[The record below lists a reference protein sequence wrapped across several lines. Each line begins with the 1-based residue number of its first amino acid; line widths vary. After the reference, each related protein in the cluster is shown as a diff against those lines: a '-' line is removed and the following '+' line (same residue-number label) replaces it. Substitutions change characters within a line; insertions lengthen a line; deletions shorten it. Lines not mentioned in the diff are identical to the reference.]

1 MVQGDIY
8 WVTFKQ
14 PDKKRPVLILTR
26 NSAIPELNAVVV
38 AAITTTIRE
47 VRSQVLLGEADG
59 MPENCVINL
68 DNLQTIAKNRFEKYI
83 THLDFDRMS
92 EVFEAVQ
99 FAFGFDK

>member
-38 AAITTTIRE
+38 AAVTTTIRA
-47 VRSQVLLGEADG
+47 VRSQVLLGDSDG
-59 MPENCVINL
+59 CPKSVSLIW
-68 DNLQTIAKNRFEKYI
+68 IIFKR
-83 THLDFDRMS
+83 
-92 EVFEAVQ
+92 
-99 FAFGFDK
+99 

>member
-1 MVQGDIY
+1 MIQGDIY

-38 AAITTTIRE
+38 AAVTTTIRD
-47 VRSQVLLGEADG
+47 VRSQVLLSDTDG
-59 MPENCVINL
+59 MPEDCVVNL

-83 THLDFDRMS
+83 THLNSDRMS

-99 FAFGFDK
+99 FAFGFDI